1 MNANLIVQL
10 VEVAIAIAQSQLN
23 PDQTA
28 GALLTIVQR
37 GVAAY
42 EANTGQ
48 PINLALIKPEAPV

>member
-10 VEVAIAIAQSQLN
+10 IDVAIALAQSQLN
-23 PDQTA
+23 PDQAA

>member
-10 VEVAIAIAQSQLN
+10 IDLAIAVAQSQLN
-23 PDQTA
+23 PDQAA

-37 GVAAY
+37 AVAAY